1 MSPAG
6 NRPTDPVEDTS
17 VSQASGQTGNPR
29 GSRTSSLS
37 GMDSGG
43 FLSGVM
49 GQHPKIVS
57 RISPQPGQR
66 RLPRRAQGL
75 GLLSVPERIL
85 GDAPAPAAP
94 GRHAPDRP
102 LSCNLLL
109 VFVTRSSLDGRSF
122 RRAGH
127 VECVSPDRFPRGAC
141 LLVAAPRRWWSWAY
155 GLAPFRRWRCCLAL
169 VVSACSGADS
179 GGGQPASSSSSPV
192 TTSTAFRGDR
202 VDAELGVAVEQWFA
216 RSYAR
221 GLRDVR
227 AVLVLVD
234 GRPVLERYR
243 GGLPEDSYDTFS
255 VGKSIVSSPV
265 GIAIAEGKLRGVDV
279 TLAEALPQY
288 RTVIRPEVARTTLRQ
303 LLTMTAGLRED
314 PPSGEPLAA
323 TLHGDWV
330 SDILQHGFDHAPGTW
345 VYSSIGSHLLAAVLV
360 RATGMRVLRVRP
372 RPTVRSRRDHDAAGR
387 SAPSARRPQGRARL
401 RRRQVRLAHRP
412 PGHQRRARPH
422 QAHRARPGCVR
433 TAHARQGGLERPTA
447 AARGLGDRSHPRR
460 HVDAYAGNRYGY
472 QWWIPD
478 AGDHPAFA
486 AVGFGGQLLEVV
498 PDLRLVV
505 VAVTEPR
512 ELEAIDTSGLEFLV
526 KLAVIPHVH
535 ATST

>member
-1 MSPAG
+1 M
-6 NRPTDPVEDTS
+6 
-17 VSQASGQTGNPR
+17 
-29 GSRTSSLS
+29 
-37 GMDSGG
+37 
-43 FLSGVM
+43 
-49 GQHPKIVS
+49 
-57 RISPQPGQR
+57 
-66 RLPRRAQGL
+66 
-75 GLLSVPERIL
+75 
-85 GDAPAPAAP
+85 
-94 GRHAPDRP
+94 
-102 LSCNLLL
+102 
-109 VFVTRSSLDGRSF
+109 
-122 RRAGH
+122 
-127 VECVSPDRFPRGAC
+127 
-141 LLVAAPRRWWSWAY
+141 
-155 GLAPFRRWRCCLAL
+155 
-169 VVSACSGADS
+169 
-179 GGGQPASSSSSPV
+179 
-192 TTSTAFRGDR
+192 
-202 VDAELGVAVEQWFA
+202 AVEQWFA

-360 RATGMRVLRVRP
+360 RATGMRVLEY
-372 RPTVRSRRDHDAAGR
+372 A
-387 SAPSARRPQGRARL
+387 RARL
-401 RRRQVRLAHRP
+401 FDPVGITTRPAAQPRLHGGPKAE
-412 PGHQRRARPH
+412 RAY
-422 QAHRARPGCVR
+422 G
-433 TAHARQGGLERPTA
+433 
-447 AARGLGDRSHPRR
+447 AARFAWPIDPQGINAEHGHIKLTARDLAAFGLLMLDKGVWKGRQLLPEAWVTEATRGY
-460 HVDAYAGNRYGY
+460 VDAYAGNRYGY